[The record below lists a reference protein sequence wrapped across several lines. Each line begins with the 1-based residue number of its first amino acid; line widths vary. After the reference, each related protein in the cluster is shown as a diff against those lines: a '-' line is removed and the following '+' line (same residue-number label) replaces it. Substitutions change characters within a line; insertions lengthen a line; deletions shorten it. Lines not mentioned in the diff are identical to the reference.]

1 MLTRLRK
8 KIDEIDRQMLALF
21 EQRMGATKQ
30 VGAFKKANHLP
41 VFVPEREKEV
51 LKSRTEAVQNPEY
64 KQATADFFAYI
75 MALSR
80 RQQQADMPLRPPH
93 VGTLPHKRGAYLGRP
108 GSYSEAAL
116 YTLLPQAEAALAAD
130 SFAGVLEKLKR
141 GEADIAVLPV
151 ENTST
156 GAINDVLDLLSMHHL
171 YIAAELTLPVRH
183 VLAAPKG
190 AALGDIQRVYSHPQ
204 GFLQCAEFL
213 SKMGSPKQIPMP
225 STADSA
231 AFVAESQSAE
241 NAAIASRH
249 AAELYG
255 LAVLAED
262 IQSADTN
269 TTRFIAVSRQP
280 ETAPDANT
288 VSLAF
293 TLPHQSGSLHAAL
306 GVFARHG
313 LNLLY
318 IASRPLAGHNFEY
331 LFFADVSAN
340 PQSKEVQAALDEL
353 QHMAASLQL
362 LGCYHSNRGIG
373 A

>member
-1 MLTRLRK
+1 
-8 KIDEIDRQMLALF
+8 
-21 EQRMGATKQ
+21 
-30 VGAFKKANHLP
+30 
-41 VFVPEREKEV
+41 
-51 LKSRTEAVQNPEY
+51 
-64 KQATADFFAYI
+64 
-75 MALSR
+75 
-80 RQQQADMPLRPPH
+80 
-93 VGTLPHKRGAYLGRP
+93 
-108 GSYSEAAL
+108 
-116 YTLLPQAEAALAAD
+116 
-130 SFAGVLEKLKR
+130 
-141 GEADIAVLPV
+141 
-151 ENTST
+151 
-156 GAINDVLDLLSMHHL
+156 
-171 YIAAELTLPVRH
+171 
-183 VLAAPKG
+183 
-190 AALGDIQRVYSHPQ
+190 
-204 GFLQCAEFL
+204 
-213 SKMGSPKQIPMP
+213 MP

-353 QHMAASLQL
+353 QHMTASLQL
-362 LGCYHSNRGIG
+362 LGCYHSNRGVG

>member
-21 EQRMGATKQ
+21 EQRMDATKQ

-156 GAINDVLDLLSMHHL
+156 GAINDVLDLLSTHHL
-171 YIAAELTLPVRH
+171 YIVAELTLPVRH

-190 AALGDIQRVYSHPQ
+190 AALDDIRRVYSHPQ

-231 AFVAESQSAE
+231 AFVAELQSAE

-249 AAELYG
+249 AAEFYG

-262 IQSADTN
+262 IQSADT
-269 TTRFIAVSRQP
+269 
-280 ETAPDANT
+280 NT